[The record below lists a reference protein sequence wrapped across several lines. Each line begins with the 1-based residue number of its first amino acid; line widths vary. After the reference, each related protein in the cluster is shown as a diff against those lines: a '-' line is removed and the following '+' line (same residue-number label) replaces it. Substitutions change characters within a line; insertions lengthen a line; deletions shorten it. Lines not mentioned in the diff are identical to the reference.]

1 MITLNTVAWIVISI
15 SMTATIF
22 FMYMY
27 YRECVKTRELEQMKI
42 RQRVITVHHS

>member
-1 MITLNTVAWIVISI
+1 MISLNTVAWIVIST

-27 YRECVKTRELEQMKI
+27 YRECVKTRELEQMKDSPEN
-42 RQRVITVHHS
+42 HHSPS

>member
-1 MITLNTVAWIVISI
+1 MISLNTVAWIVISI

-27 YRECVKTRELEQMKI
+27 YRECVKTRELEQMKNSPES
-42 RQRVITVHHS
+42 HHSPS